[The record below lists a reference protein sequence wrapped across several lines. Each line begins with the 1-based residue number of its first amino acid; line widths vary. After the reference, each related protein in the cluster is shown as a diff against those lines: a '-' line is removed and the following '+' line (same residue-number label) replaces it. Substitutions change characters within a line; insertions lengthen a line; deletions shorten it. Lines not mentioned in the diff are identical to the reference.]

1 LALTLDQVNAIRA
14 RTGQEP
20 LTELPV
26 ETVPGNQEDE
36 AAKKKAEEEAKPKA
50 AEGSNPS
57 TPSIPE
63 TDEQS
68 VLKFLRERGIS
79 VDSINDLNKPVTEAD
94 LAKEAEERE
103 SAKLT
108 FGLNKGLFNRKTHEQ
123 FILDRNSKQDLV
135 FAHYA
140 AESKKEDP
148 ELTDEEIQTE
158 FAEKYGL
165 SSEPNTRKHKRGQ
178 EEINLL
184 GDLILQKKYASIYK
198 LDTEFD
204 QHESQIKGQK
214 EIENKIRLQAPT
226 YKKDIE
232 DVFSELKKISHKYGE
247 DEQYEL
253 EASEES
259 LNDLKAKF
267 LDSNY
272 VAQKILQ
279 GYTKEQLK
287 ETAFTAYLS
296 QNWPTLVKK
305 MAEQMAFKKE
315 KGVRGIVPVSTQ
327 SQQAQEQVS
336 EVNKKVMQRVFPN
349 HQPVGAN

>member
-1 LALTLDQVNAIRA
+1 LALTLEQTNRIRA
-14 RTGQEP
+14 TQGLEP
-20 LTELPV
+20 LTELPQ
-26 ETVPGNQEDE
+26 ETSPV
-36 AAKKKAEEEAKPKA
+36 AEKPLEAKPADVKDKPNPP
-50 AEGSNPS
+50 AE
-57 TPSIPE
+57 SIPE
-63 TDEQS
+63 VDEQT
-68 VLKFLRERGIS
+68 VLKFLAERGIS
-79 VDSINDLNKPVTEAD
+79 VGSVNDLNKPVTEAD

-103 SAKLT
+103 NAKLT

-135 FAHYA
+135 FAHYV
-140 AESKKEDP
+140 AEAKKEDP

-198 LDTEFD
+198 LDNEFD
-204 QHESQIKGQK
+204 QHESQVKGQR
-214 EIENKIRLQAPT
+214 EVENKIKLQAPA

-232 DVFSELKKISHKYGE
+232 DVFGELKKISHKYAD

-272 VAQKILQ
+272 ASQKILQ

-287 ETAFTAYLS
+287 DTAFTAYLS

-305 MAEQMAFKKE
+305 MAEQIAFKKE

-327 SQQAQEQVS
+327 SPQAQDQVS
-336 EVNKKVMQRVFPN
+336 EQNKKVIQRIIPN
-349 HQPVGAN
+349 YQPVGSN